1 VPKRLAGRRAI
12 VTGAAGG
19 IGRAVAG
26 RLVSEGATVLALDV
40 DAERGA
46 QAAAEL
52 GCSFQRFDVTSEA
65 AWEKLHQDTVD
76 ILVNNAGGLLTP
88 SLIHEHDLSSWD
100 ATLRLNL
107 TSAFLGMRWVLPR
120 MVKHAGGAIVNIVSV
135 SGMTAQADAPAYQAA
150 KAGLIM
156 LTRNA
161 ALSYASSGVRVNGV
175 APSVVATPALDREA
189 PDRLESFLARVPLG
203 RASDPDEIAA
213 AVAYLASDEARSITG
228 AILPVDGG
236 YLA

>member
-1 VPKRLAGRRAI
+1 VRDRLAGRSAV
-12 VTGAAGG
+12 VTGAASG
-19 IGRAVAG
+19 IGRAVAS
-26 RLVSEGATVLALDV
+26 RLGSEGATVLVLDV
-40 DAERGA
+40 DAEGGA
-46 QAAAEL
+46 RTAAAL
-52 GCSFQRFDVTSEA
+52 GCSFRPFDVTSEA
-65 AWEKLHQDTVD
+65 AWQQLDQDPID

-107 TSAFLGMRWVLPR
+107 TSAFLGMRWALPR
-120 MVKHAGGAIVNIVSV
+120 MLERGGGTIVNVVSV
-135 SGMTAQADAPAYQAA
+135 SGMTAQPDAPAYQAA

-161 ALSYASSGVRVNGV
+161 ALSYAGSGVRVNGV
-175 APSVVATPALDREA
+175 APSVVATPALDREP
-189 PDRLESFLARVPLG
+189 PDRLEAFLARVPLG

-213 AVAYLASDEARSITG
+213 AVAYLASDEARSVTG